1 MTRKLTVEDVLD
13 LRAYERVRDD
23 MRAEMLAVKRVRRVS
38 LGTFITVCFENRD
51 TVRYQIQEMARV
63 ERLMTDEAI
72 AEELRAYNP
81 LIPEPGQLCATLFIE
96 LTSDEAMREWLRRL
110 AGIERHLLIRLADG
124 TEVRA
129 VPEEQ
134 HASQLTRSD
143 VTSAVHYFRFE
154 FDAAQIDGFA
164 AGGASLVLDH
174 PEYRED
180 TDLSPATQSALLS
193 DLR

>member
-1 MTRKLTVEDVLD
+1 MSRKLTVDDILD
-13 LRAYERVRDD
+13 LRAYERTREQ
-23 MRAEMLAVKRVRRVS
+23 MRTAMIEVKRARRVP
-38 LGTFITVCFENRD
+38 LGTFITVSFENRD

-72 AEELRAYNP
+72 FEELRAYNP
-81 LIPEPGQLCATLFIE
+81 LIPEQGQLCATLFIE
-96 LTSDEAMREWLRRL
+96 LTSDESMREWLRRL
-110 AGIERHLLIRLADG
+110 AGIERHVLLRLSDG
-124 TEVRA
+124 SEVRA

-154 FDAAQIDGFA
+154 FDAVEIERFADG
-164 AGGASLVLDH
+164 GVSLVLDH
-174 PEYRED
+174 PEYLEE
-180 TDLSPATQSALLS
+180 TSLSATTVSALLS